1 MTIEKVTIKC
11 EAVFSDDSQHRYAL
25 SKIWDKALPQAN
37 VITIAPSED
46 YNVASDLTTNII
58 SNNIHLLGMGGFTLT
73 NLISKIGVDVKKVKD
88 TKNLWND
95 ETDKYITDIAEKA
108 DKIILAWGKFCSTHN
123 SFGKREEEILKLL
136 KPFKDKVYQIC
147 DESGREFLHPL
158 TPAVR
163 NGFTLKEASTI
174 FEK

>member
-1 MTIEKVTIKC
+1 MDAIITLLGLVIGTIIFF
-11 EAVFSDDSQHRYAL
+11 AVMQNV
-25 SKIWDKALPQAN
+25 KAI
-37 VITIAPSED
+37 VYSCSSVCITF
-46 YNVASDLTTNII
+46 
-58 SNNIHLLGMGGFTLT
+58 GMGGFTLT